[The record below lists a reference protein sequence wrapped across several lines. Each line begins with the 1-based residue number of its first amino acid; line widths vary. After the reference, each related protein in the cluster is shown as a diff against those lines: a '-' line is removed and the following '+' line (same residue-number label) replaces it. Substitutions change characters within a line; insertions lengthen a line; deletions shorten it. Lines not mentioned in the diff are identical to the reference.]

1 MHFWFFSTPKI
12 YFNCILLICQNLN
25 ALHLFER
32 EESPIHWFTPKC
44 QQQTELGQRQGNKNS
59 TQSRSATPRGW
70 HRPKSLSHHLLSKAC
85 SGRSLARTQAS
96 QHRMGPPSTERRHH
110 QYPHVAAEESSSGF
124 LFSGSCV
131 EKWGDFSLLIW
142 THLHRKT
149 KLLD

>member
-1 MHFWFFSTPKI
+1 MHFIYLKERNLPSTGSLP
-12 YFNCILLICQNLN
+12 NVNN
-25 ALHLFER
+25 
-32 EESPIHWFTPKC
+32 
-44 QQQTELGQRQGNKNS
+44 RQSWAKDKETR